1 MNEAVLDVTI
11 EIPAGGRNKYEI
23 DHRTGRVRL
32 DRTLFTAMTY
42 PADYGYIE
50 GTLGK
55 DGDPLDALVLLDE
68 PVFPGVGV
76 DARPVGV
83 LDMSDE
89 NGQDDKIIAV
99 PAHDPR
105 WASVRDVED
114 VPELTLAR
122 IRHFFTHYKEL
133 EPGKTVEVHGFRG
146 RAAAAAIV
154 AEAMHAHRATQQYE
168 S

>member
-1 MNEAVLDVTI
+1 MSDPVLDVTI
-11 EIPAGGRNKYEI
+11 EIPAGGRNKYEV

-50 GTLGK
+50 DSLGK

-68 PVFPGVGV
+68 PVFPGVGI
-76 DARPVGV
+76 DARAVGV
-83 LDMSDE
+83 LHMSDE
-89 NGQDDKIIAV
+89 NGQDDKIITV

-105 WASVRDVED
+105 WAEVRDIDD
-114 VPELTLAR
+114 VPELTRAR
-122 IRHFFTHYKEL
+122 IRHFFAHYKEL
-133 EPGKTVEVHGFRG
+133 EPGKVVDVHGFDD
-146 RAAAAAIV
+146 RAAAETLI
-154 AEAMHAHRATQQYE
+154 AEALHAHRATQQYE